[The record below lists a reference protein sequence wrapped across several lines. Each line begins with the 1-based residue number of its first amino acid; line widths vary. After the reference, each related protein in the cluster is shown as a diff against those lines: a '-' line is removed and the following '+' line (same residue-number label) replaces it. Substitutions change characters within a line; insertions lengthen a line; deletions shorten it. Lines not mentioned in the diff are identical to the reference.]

1 MPACAQVVYL
11 HVPAGDAGKS
21 IPELSRQSGVQI
33 IGPGNALHG
42 VITPEVEG
50 SFDVV
55 AALELMLRETGLKVS
70 RSAEGVITISLAKS
84 ENTCNDEGE
93 TMNRK
98 SRLATTTSWLAM
110 LFAGVNCAAAQ
121 SSGGG
126 MDGAALETVVVS
138 GIRSSLNKAE
148 QIKRSESNIVDA
160 IVPEDIGK
168 LPDVTVGDAL
178 QRITGVQVTRNNNQ
192 VTGINIRG
200 LPNVITTL
208 NGNEVFTTTGRT
220 FAFQNLPAEVLS
232 GLSVYKTVS
241 ADQVEG
247 GISGLVDVRTHR
259 PFDFDGLQVAGSATA
274 AYGTVV
280 QKWTPNLSFLVSDRW
295 KTSAGEF
302 GALFNLSWKKDP
314 YNYVTS
320 WSGTPRNPLTAA
332 QTGLAVPIILPNV
345 GTSTN
350 EGTREYPE
358 ANIALQFRPNNDMEV
373 HFDLLWTGWRSRFA
387 SAVFN
392 PSTTAA
398 NLPVSNVGLH
408 PNGCVT
414 LLTSTYGCTVDSVT
428 VGNAKTTPYT
438 YTSNQAHDSMSDDFI
453 GSLGMKYTHGPWLM
467 EAEFSGISSAYH
479 DEREIIDMNVRNSI
493 LTISNMNYRG
503 HPVWNVSVDPT
514 APANYYL
521 QGLNESFDVSRG
533 SQYAWSGHVTYQFS
547 DFPITSVDAGAR
559 YALRKATSLSTGGV
573 VLTNAPGGN
582 GNTSALGT
590 FGEDFFEYMP
600 GYAGYPAFV
609 MPSTNFLLD
618 DTDQI
623 RAWYHAAPSLTA
635 NPASTFRDD
644 ESATSFW
651 LKANYEFSL
660 FSFPVDGQFGVRTVT
675 VGRTLTGTQADKI
688 PAVTN
693 TTGASLVLGGVT
705 YAPGA
710 TITAAYTK
718 LTPYTTVTHGTDVL
732 PSISARVHLS
742 DDLQVHASFG
752 KTMTLPGF
760 GSLNPSTNITPPA
773 VNRQGSGSA
782 GNPYLAPT
790 RATAYDVSLEYYFPG
805 GGSATIAGFY
815 RDVKGYVIPVTE
827 TRPYDPA
834 YCVANGIPQGDNTA
848 MCNVNISTSTSSG
861 AGYIEGYE
869 VAVQKFADFL
879 PGFWSGF
886 GAQLN
891 YTWIQSTAPIQG
903 NQYFAAT
910 VGDLTNVSPNNYSAV
925 LLFEKYGFSARLAA
939 TYRSKFIEGYY
950 PGNNTTPPINVVKP
964 TTYLDFGTT
973 YNVTPQITVTGAITN
988 ILGEAYHSYAGTEM
1002 FPRDTRIVN
1011 KTYKVGLHYRL
1022 N

>member
-1 MPACAQVVYL
+1 MHL

-50 SFDVV
+50 TFDVV
-55 AALELMLRETGLKVS
+55 AALELMLRETDLKVT
-70 RSAEGVITISLAKS
+70 RSAEGVITISLVKAAD
-84 ENTCNDEGE
+84 TCNDEGE
-93 TMNRK
+93 TMNNK
-98 SRLATTTSWLAM
+98 TRLATTTSWLAM
-110 LFAGVNCAAAQ
+110 LFATVNCAAAQ
-121 SSGGG
+121 TSGG
-126 MDGAALETVVVS
+126 MEGATLETVVVS

-148 QIKRSESNIVDA
+148 QIKRTETNIVDA

-178 QRITGVQVTRNNNQ
+178 QRITGVQVTRSNNQ
-192 VTGINIRG
+192 VTGVNIRG

-295 KTSAGEF
+295 KTKIGEF
-302 GALFNLSWKKDP
+302 GALFNVSWKKDP

-320 WSGTPRNPLTAA
+320 WSGTPRNPLTTA
-332 QTGLAVPIILPNV
+332 QTGLPVPIILPNV

-350 EGTREYPE
+350 AGTREYPE
-358 ANIALQFRPNNDMEV
+358 ANLALQFRPSDEMEV
-373 HFDLLWTGWRSRFA
+373 HFDLLWTGWRARF
-387 SAVFN
+387 SSGNFN
-392 PSTTAA
+392 PSTTGA
-398 NLPVSNVGLH
+398 NLPVSNVVLRKD
-408 PNGCVT
+408 GCTT
-414 LLTSTYGCTVDSVT
+414 LLTSTYACTVDSIT
-428 VGNAKTTPYT
+428 VGNATTTPDT
-438 YTSNQAHDSMSDDFI
+438 VSSNQAHDSMSDDFI
-453 GSLGMKYTHGPWLM
+453 GSLGMKYNHGNLLM
-467 EAEFSGISSAYH
+467 EAEFSGVSSAYH
-479 DEREIIDMNVRNSI
+479 DSNEIVDMNIRKAI
-493 LTISNMNYRG
+493 LTITDLTYRG
-503 HPVWNVSVDPT
+503 HPVWNISVDPT
-514 APANYYL
+514 VPANFYL
-521 QGLNESFDVSRG
+521 KQLNEAFEYSRG
-533 SQYAWSGHVTYQFS
+533 SQYAWSGHVMYSFN
-547 DFPITSVDAGAR
+547 DFPITSIDAGAR
-559 YALRKATSLSTGGV
+559 YATRKATAISTGGV
-573 VLTNAPGGN
+573 VLTNPPGGV
-582 GNTSALGT
+582 GNVSALDT
-590 FGEDFFEYMP
+590 FGPDFFEYMP
-600 GYAGYPAFV
+600 GYAGYPSFL
-609 MPSTNFLLD
+609 MPSTNFLRENIA
-618 DTDQI
+618 QV
-623 RAWYHAAPSLTA
+623 RSWYKAAPSLTA

-644 ESATSFW
+644 ESAMSFW

-660 FSFPVDGQFGVRTVT
+660 FSFPIDGQFGVRTVT
-675 VGRTLTGTQADKI
+675 IGRTLNGTMTDKMPALTNTGTSPI
-688 PAVTN
+688 
-693 TTGASLVLGGVT
+693 VLGGVT

-710 TITAAYTK
+710 TITPAYTK
-718 LTPYTTVTHGTDVL
+718 LTPYTLPSHGTDVL
-732 PSISARVHLS
+732 PSISARVHVT
-742 DDLQVHASFG
+742 DDFQVHASFG
-752 KTMTLPGF
+752 KTITYPGF
-760 GSLNPSTNITPPA
+760 GALNPAANVTPPA
-773 VNRQGSGSA
+773 TNRQGSASA
-782 GNPYLAPT
+782 GNPNLSPV
-790 RATAYDVSLEYYFPG
+790 RATAYDVSFEYYFPG

-815 RDVKGYVIPVTE
+815 RDVKGYTISVNE
-827 TRPYDPA
+827 TRPYDSD
-834 YCVANGIPQGDNTA
+834 YCTANGISQGSPTA
-848 MCNVNISTSTSSG
+848 MCNVVVSTKSSAG

-891 YTWIQSTAPIQG
+891 YTWIQSTAPITG
-903 NQYFAAT
+903 NQYFPT
-910 VGDLTNVSPNNYSAV
+910 MIGDLTNVSPNNYSAV

-950 PGNNTTPPINVVKP
+950 PGNNTTPPVNVVKA
-964 TTYLDFGTT
+964 TTYLDFGMN

-1011 KTYKVGLHYRL
+1011 KTYKIGLHYRL